1 MDHRHKNGKDGLEG
15 SLVRV
20 FFATELAF
28 SKFLVPRLPQNTS
41 NVNIESTG
49 ESKHLLF
56 MWTTSLSPDISL
68 IYCSNINLF

>member
-20 FFATELAF
+20 LFATELEF

-41 NVNIESTG
+41 NVNIESIG

-56 MWTTSLSPDISL
+56 M
-68 IYCSNINLF
+68 